1 MELEHKELTEKIIGA
16 AIQVH
21 KQLGPGFIESI
32 YEKALM
38 VEFHKRAIQVKAQQ
52 EVIVKYDNVEVGR
65 HRLDLFV
72 EGAIVIE
79 LKAIKDIEDIHFA
92 IVKSYLKS
100 VDKKHG
106 LLLNFAK
113 VKLEIKRVIYDEYRN
128 DHKDAKNAEE
138 RRQNN
143 LIQID
148 GKVVF
153 LRTLIIFR

>member
-1 MELEHKELTEKIIGA
+1 MGNLSMYIGKDINMELEHKELTEKIIGA

-38 VEFHKRAIQVKAQQ
+38 IEFHKRGIQVKAQQ
-52 EVIVKYDNVEVGR
+52 EVIVKYDDIEVGR

-113 VKLEIKRVIYDEYRN
+113 VKLEVKRVIYDE
-128 DHKDAKNAEE
+128 
-138 RRQNN
+138 
-143 LIQID
+143 
-148 GKVVF
+148 
-153 LRTLIIFR
+153 

>member
-1 MELEHKELTEKIIGA
+1 MNMELEHKELTEKIIGA

-113 VKLEIKRVIYDEYRN
+113 VKLEIKRVIY
-128 DHKDAKNAEE
+128 EE
-138 RRQNN
+138 
-143 LIQID
+143 
-148 GKVVF
+148 
-153 LRTLIIFR
+153 

>member
-21 KQLGPGFIESI
+21 QQLGPGFIESI

-38 VEFHKRAIQVKAQQ
+38 IELDKRGLQVKEQQ
-52 EVIVKYDNVEVGR
+52 EVVIKYDDIEVGR

-72 EGAIVIE
+72 ENFIVIE
-79 LKAIKDIEDIHFA
+79 LKAIKDLEDIHFA
-92 IVKSYLKS
+92 IVRSYLES

-113 VKLEIKRVIYDEYRN
+113 VKLEIKRVIYDEQQ
-128 DHKDAKNAEE
+128 KK
-138 RRQNN
+138 
-143 LIQID
+143 
-148 GKVVF
+148 
-153 LRTLIIFR
+153 